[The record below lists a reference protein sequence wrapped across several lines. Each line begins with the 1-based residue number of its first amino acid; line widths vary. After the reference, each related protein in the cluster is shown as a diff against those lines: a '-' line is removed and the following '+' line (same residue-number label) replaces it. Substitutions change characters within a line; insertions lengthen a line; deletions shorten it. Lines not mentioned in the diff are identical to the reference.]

1 MIIDLREIPVVWI
14 NLDSATKNAEI
25 MEERF
30 KKYGFKNTHRRSGLI
45 IPPPPGTHQSIAH
58 FMGCGKTH
66 TGILEDK
73 SYSTPLLVLEDDIEF
88 CDNFNPVIE
97 VPDDAD
103 GVYLGISHG
112 NMYYKSAK
120 YNEQYLRI
128 AGILAAHAILYL
140 TDDFRENMA
149 RVGNYCMD
157 ELKQPWDMGSSAIQH
172 TFKVVTPLSPVVYQ
186 SNDRENANKW
196 QNLTDHPLQNRESV
210 FDDNL

>member
-30 KKYGFKNTHRRSGLI
+30 KKYGFKNTHRRSGLV

-73 SYSTPLLVLEDDIEF
+73 SFSTPLLVLEDDIEF

-97 VPDDAD
+97 VPNDVD
-103 GVYLGISHG
+103 GVYLGVSHG

-120 YNEQYLRI
+120 YNENYLRI

-140 TDDFRENMA
+140 TQNFRDDMA
-149 RVGNYCMD
+149 TVGNYCMD
-157 ELKQPWDMGSSAIQH
+157 ELKQPWDMGSSALQH
-172 TFKVVTPLSPVVYQ
+172 RYKVVTPLSPVVYQ

-196 QNLTDHPLQNRESV
+196 QGLTDRPLNNRESL
-210 FDDNL
+210 FDDNV